1 MPTYVVT
8 APAKALSAPQKRLVA
23 AAITRVHAEVTAGP
37 SYFAQVVFNDVKPH
51 DYYVAGHQLRGRQI
65 YVHGHIRA
73 GQTLRLKK
81 VLVSGLV
88 NAVARAAKAKEH
100 QVWVYVGDLPA
111 FQMAELGHVLP
122 EPGKEARWAATLS
135 ADDRKRI
142 LVYD

>member
-1 MPTYVVT
+1 VPTYVVT
-8 APAKALSAPQKRLVA
+8 APATALSVPQKRLVA
-23 AAITRVHAEVTAGP
+23 AGITRVHCEVTAGA
-37 SYFAQVVFNDVKPH
+37 SYFVQVVFNDVKLH
-51 DYYVAGHQLRGRQI
+51 DYYVAGRQLRGRQI
-65 YVHGHIRA
+65 SVHGHIRA
-73 GQTLRLKK
+73 GHTLRLKK
-81 VLVSGLV
+81 VLVSGLM